1 MKKTLIGV
9 LAAAILAIPTTA
21 FAAQSPQ
28 TQTAA
33 VVEADA
39 AQNCCGVNAA
49 CCNVPGGSSCC
60 N

>member
-21 FAAQSPQ
+21 FAAQSQQ
-28 TQTAA
+28 TQTAP
-33 VVEADA
+33 V
-39 AQNCCGVNAA
+39 QKCCTVNAA
-49 CCNVPGGSSCC
+49 CCTVPGGSSCC